1 MKKFRFLVL
10 CLSLVALLV
19 LGLVA
24 CTGDEGAASGTSTEP
39 AKSDTASATE
49 KTPDA
54 DTETDTDADTE
65 TDTAAATASETETST
80 ESTPDFSGKDYVRIS
95 SAEDLMAFNRAVNGD
110 EDVDFDDKTVV
121 LLNDIDLCRSG
132 VDFAERR
139 ENPLHHL

>member
-49 KTPDA
+49 RTPDA

-65 TDTAAATASETETST
+65 TDTASDTAS
-80 ESTPDFSGKDYVRIS
+80 
-95 SAEDLMAFNRAVNGD
+95 
-110 EDVDFDDKTVV
+110 
-121 LLNDIDLCRSG
+121 
-132 VDFAERR
+132 
-139 ENPLHHL
+139 